1 MDPLLWYL
9 LAGTR
14 GGLNRLRLVRLLRAN
29 PLNAHQVSELLSI
42 DYRTARHHLRILERN
57 GLVVRLSNAPYG
69 TPYFLSG
76 RLEAAWETVEEIAG
90 RLDRPTSGAVRPA
103 AHPRRRAAADHRP
116 TA

>member
-29 PLNAHQVSELLSI
+29 PLNAHQVSELLGI

-57 GLVVRLSNAPYG
+57 GLVIRLSQAHYG

-76 RLEAAWETVEEIAG
+76 RLDAAWETVEEISRRDAP
-90 RLDRPTSGAVRPA
+90 LTSDAILPEAR
-103 AHPRRRAAADHRP
+103 PRRRGAVDRRP